1 MGAVGPKNVLVAII
15 WFFTKIVGS
24 VLNPHKNEIGAVI
37 WVLRK
42 VVGVIV

>member
-1 MGAVGPKNVLVAII
+1 MV
-15 WFFTKIVGS
+15 FFTKIVGS
-24 VLNPHKNEIGAVI
+24 VLYTHKNEIGAVI